1 MSEGAS
7 PTRSVPRRPAR
18 AAGRIAVAVSDGL
31 DRLAQLGA
39 VAALVVLV
47 AAVMTQVVARYVLFS
62 PPTWTEELARY
73 AMIWAGLL
81 GATLSFKRRFDPA
94 LFNGGGALAGT
105 MRATLTGALQSVV
118 VVVYLTPILWHCV
131 YGPGMNPARGFLVRH
146 SRTTAESMDF
156 TTLWVAVAVPV
167 MVVVILVHLVARWS
181 GDAAPRPPE
190 GHVA

>member
-1 MSEGAS
+1 MSGA
-7 PTRSVPRRPAR
+7 RAAARPAR
-18 AAGRIAVAVSDGL
+18 AAGRAAVAVSDAL
-31 DRLAQLGA
+31 DRVAEVAA

-94 LFNGGGALAGT
+94 LFEGGAGMGT
-105 MRATLTGALQSVV
+105 LRAAAAGALQSVV
-118 VVVYLTPILWHCV
+118 VLIYLAPILWHCV

-146 SRTTAESMDF
+146 GRTTAESMDF
-156 TTLWVAVAVPV
+156 STLWVAVAVPT
-167 MVVVILVHLVARWS
+167 MVLLVLVHLVARWFGDARPPRPE
-181 GDAAPRPPE
+181 GDAA
-190 GHVA
+190 